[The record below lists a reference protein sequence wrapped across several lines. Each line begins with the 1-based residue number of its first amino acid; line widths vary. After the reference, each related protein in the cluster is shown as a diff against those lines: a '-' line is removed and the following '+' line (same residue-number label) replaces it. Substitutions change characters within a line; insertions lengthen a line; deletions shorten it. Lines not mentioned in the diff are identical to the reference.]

1 VNDPQLTVLF
11 GDGRRNF
18 EPGDVLSVE
27 YRLDTTAHVEAK
39 ALEASVVWHTL
50 GKGDEDFGVHHFVR
64 HAADEGTVLDCRR
77 PQRLQ
82 TVLPL
87 SPLSYDGAI
96 VKIRWCV
103 RVRLFPTRGRE
114 MYTEVPFRLGLV
126 PAPVVPT

>member
-11 GDGRRNF
+11 NNGRRSF
-18 EPGDVLSVE
+18 EPGDVLNVE
-27 YRLDTTAHVEAK
+27 YRLDTTAHIEAK
-39 ALEASVVWHTL
+39 ALEASVIWYTM

-64 HAADEGTVLDCRR
+64 HAADEGSVLDCRR

-82 TVLPL
+82 TILPP
-87 SPLSYDGAI
+87 SPLSYDGSI

-114 MYTEVPFRLGLV
+114 MNTEVPFRLGHV
-126 PAPVVPT
+126 PAPIVTS